1 MRLSALSLAVASL
14 LVTAGVSQAATI
26 VYTDASTAFTVS
38 HTDLLQTQLASVAFG
53 GTIGNLQEGTPST
66 AALIDGAYGA
76 IGVSGGTI
84 PGATAAFT
92 GSSATYTLDT
102 SINTTGYDLTE
113 IDIYSGWADA
123 GRDGMNVTVSYATV
137 ADPLTY
143 IPIGTATDNTFADG
157 TQHKAAITGF
167 TATGVQ
173 SVRFDFG
180 AQENGWVGY
189 HELDVIG
196 VPEPAS
202 LGLLGLAGLAL
213 LRRRK

>member
-38 HTDLLQTQLASVAFG
+38 NTDLLQTQLASVAFG

-113 IDIYSGWADA
+113 IDIYSGWADN

-137 ADPLTY
+137 ADPSTY
-143 IPIGTATDNTFADG
+143 VVIGTATYDPADQG
-157 TQHKAAITGF
+157 KAAITGL
-167 TATGVQ
+167 TALGVK

-180 AQENGWVGY
+180 TQENGYAGY
-189 HELDVIG
+189 NELDVIG
-196 VPEPAS
+196 IPEPAS
-202 LGLLGLAGLAL
+202 LGLLSLAGLAL